1 MTTATAE
8 FNRLLGRARA
18 MVAAMTPGALAKM
31 HEAQRR
37 SYVRGELMMDH
48 PAMTAEE
55 ADALIDDVLY
65 GGPVRLPARPVRLRL
80 SRRKGFNLQEHS
92 RAMNG
97 LEAVVVTRGPGRKW
111 GNPFVTGR
119 DGDAAYCVALY
130 RALASGFIAI
140 SAKAGIEEQKE
151 AMAAIRAPLMREAL
165 RGRNLACA
173 CAPGAPCHADV
184 LLELANKPTCE
195 RVE

>member
-1 MTTATAE
+1 MIPLTAE
-8 FNRLLGRARA
+8 LNRLLDRARA
-18 MVAAMTPGALAKM
+18 IVDAMTSGERAAMN
-31 HEAQRR
+31 EAQRR
-37 SYVRGELMMDH
+37 SWVRGELMMEH
-48 PAMTAEE
+48 PAMTAAE
-55 ADALIDDVLY
+55 ANALLDVVRY
-65 GGPVRLPARPVRLRL
+65 GGPVRLPVRPVRLRL

-92 RAMNG
+92 RAVHG
-97 LEAVVVTRGPGRKW
+97 LEGVAVTRGPGRKW

-119 DGDAAYCVALY
+119 DGDAAYCVSLY

-151 AMAAIRAPLMREAL
+151 AMDAIRAPSMREAL

-173 CAPGAPCHADV
+173 CAIGAPCHADV

-195 RVE
+195 RVG